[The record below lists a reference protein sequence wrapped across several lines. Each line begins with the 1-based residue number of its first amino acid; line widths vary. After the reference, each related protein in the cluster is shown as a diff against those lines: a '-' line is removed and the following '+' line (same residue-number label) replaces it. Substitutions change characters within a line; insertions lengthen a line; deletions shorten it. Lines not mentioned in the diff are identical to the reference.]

1 MTGNL
6 FSSASLRKQLKQKRR
21 ALSRGV
27 TLVEV
32 LIVLAIMALIAGS
45 ATFVVFPRLAQA
57 RVKTAKLDGGTIR
70 KAAEIH
76 KNLDGNLEGCPTVA
90 DLVKAKKLEEGKTN
104 DPWGKPYKINCTD
117 DGIRVISPG
126 KDGKEG
132 TPDDVP
138 DNLPDKDI
146 EKIADL

>member
-1 MTGNL
+1 METT
-6 FSSASLRKQLKQKRR
+6 AMKVRAARAKR

-45 ATFVVFPRLAQA
+45 ATLLVFPKLAQA
-57 RVKTAKLDGGTIR
+57 RVKTAKLDGQTIR

-76 KNLDGNLEGCPTVA
+76 MNLDGHSEGCPSVQ
-90 DLVKAKKLEEGKTN
+90 DLVQTKKLEAGKTT
-104 DPWGKPYKINCTD
+104 DPWGKPYKINCGD
-117 DGIRVISPG
+117 DDIRVISSG

-138 DNLPDKDI
+138 DNLPDKDV
-146 EKIADL
+146 EKIADM